1 MEEYKGRINVSKDTM
16 LFVTNHVLENEIKE
30 STTKENILKLMPEI
44 YEKADSKEIIKML
57 PYETY
62 KALEDLIN
70 YIKTSNDIT
79 KFYYKTEHTDV
90 RYLEEALIIVMR
102 AKKNKHEY
110 QLNPGVIE
118 KIEKIFSNENKEI
131 AKRYGKIEK
140 LTKGMLYSY
149 GVVEFEFF
157 RKQICKYMNEIITE
171 DELYDLYFKRLNL
184 NLDVNYYHVRWMN
197 DNEKQDFITYLD
209 REEDSQVIGFIANQQ
224 KSRRL
229 NYKVFTK
236 EEILSRDEYLW
247 DKSTQELFQYLK
259 SQNEYIWEY
268 PFQRIIKR
276 NEFGEKILNEL
287 LGYCNFKNENDV
299 VDFMKIFLTWYN
311 NSPQYVLG
319 GYSPVE
325 FMIQQNDI

>member
-1 MEEYKGRINVSKDTM
+1 MEEYKGRIKVPKDTM
-16 LFVTNHVLENEIKE
+16 LFVTNYALENEIKE

-57 PYETY
+57 PYGTY
-62 KALEDLIN
+62 KTLENLIK
-70 YIKTSNDIT
+70 YTKTNNDIT
-79 KFYYKTEHTDV
+79 KFYYKSEYSDV
-90 RYLEEALIIVMR
+90 KYLEEAMIIFMR
-102 AKKNKHEY
+102 AKKNEHEY

-118 KIEKIFSNENKEI
+118 KIEKIFSKENKEI

-209 REEDSQVIGFIANQQ
+209 EEEDSQEIGFIADEQ
-224 KSRRL
+224 KYRRL
-229 NYKVFTK
+229 NYKIFTK
-236 EEILSRDEYLW
+236 EEILNRGEYLW

-259 SQNEYIWEY
+259 SLNEDIWEY

-276 NEFGEKILNEL
+276 NEFGEKILKKL
-287 LGYCNFKNENDV
+287 LDYCNLKNENDV
-299 VDFMKIFLTWYN
+299 ADFMKIFLTWYN

-325 FMIQQNDI
+325 FMIQQNDM

>member
-1 MEEYKGRINVSKDTM
+1 MEEYKGRIKVPKDTM
-16 LFVTNHVLENEIKE
+16 LFVTNYALENEIKE

-57 PYETY
+57 PYGTY
-62 KALEDLIN
+62 KTLENLIK
-70 YIKTSNDIT
+70 YTKTNNDIT
-79 KFYYKTEHTDV
+79 KFYYKSEYSDV
-90 RYLEEALIIVMR
+90 KYLEEAMIIFMR
-102 AKKNKHEY
+102 AKKNEHEY

-118 KIEKIFSNENKEI
+118 KIEKIFSKENKEI

-209 REEDSQVIGFIANQQ
+209 EEEDSQEIGFIADEQ
-224 KSRRL
+224 KYRRL
-229 NYKVFTK
+229 NYKIFTK
-236 EEILSRDEYLW
+236 EEILNRGEYLW

-259 SQNEYIWEY
+259 SLNEDIWEY

-276 NEFGEKILNEL
+276 NEFGEKILKKL
-287 LGYCNFKNENDV
+287 LDYCNLKNENDV
-299 VDFMKIFLTWYN
+299 ADFMKIFLTWYN

>member
-16 LFVTNHVLENEIKE
+16 LFVTNYVLENEIKE

-62 KALEDLIN
+62 KALEDLIK

-118 KIEKIFSNENKEI
+118 KIEKIFSKENKEI

-209 REEDSQVIGFIANQQ
+209 KEEDSQVIGFIANQQ

-236 EEILSRDEYLW
+236 EEILSREEYLW

-259 SQNEYIWEY
+259 SLNEDIWEY